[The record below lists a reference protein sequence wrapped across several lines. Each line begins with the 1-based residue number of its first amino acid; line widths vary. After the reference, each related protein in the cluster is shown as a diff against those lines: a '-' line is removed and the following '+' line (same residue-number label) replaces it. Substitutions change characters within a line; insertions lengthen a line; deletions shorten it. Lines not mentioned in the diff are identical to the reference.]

1 MRKTSFIAAALL
13 AGLMSGTTLQAQP
26 PYSGA
31 ADTAS
36 NNAPRGAMM
45 PPRLP
50 RMGPSRIPSTHQFP
64 SPGELAR
71 MVPPEPMTEQR
82 IQQQFAAQREQ
93 LKDMIERD
101 RDAATRYAQDFAK
114 YQKQQAD
121 ALKDL
126 MARAEKR
133 REAMLQH
140 LDTREQQVLERFRQY
155 QQARQAASEPASQDS
170 AAQ

>member
-1 MRKTSFIAAALL
+1 MRKTSFIATALV
-13 AGLMSGTTLQAQP
+13 AGLMSSTTLQAQP
-26 PYSGA
+26 PYAGA
-31 ADTAS
+31 ADMAA
-36 NNAPRGAMM
+36 NNPTRGAMQA
-45 PPRLP
+45 PRLP
-50 RMGPSRIPSTHQFP
+50 RMSPSRTPAVHQFP

-71 MVPPEPMTEQR
+71 LVPPEPMTEAR

-93 LKDMIERD
+93 LLDMIERD

-126 MARAEKR
+126 MSRAEKR

-140 LDTREQQVLERFRQY
+140 LDKREQQVLERFRQY
-155 QQARQAASEPASQDS
+155 QQAKQSAAEPTSQDS